1 MLTLL
6 VAAVLNGEPPM
17 FTSGPAVE
25 AQLKAGKAPVSLG
38 GTVERVTTGKKGT
51 LGTAIVLDDGTV
63 VWLGYGAPP
72 KGWEPLL
79 GKFVHVEGTLQSQS
93 PASPQSM
100 MAPHLASPGKPIVV
114 KRELSKLVDQP
125 IRLVGTAENTKGGAV
140 VLVEGQPV
148 YIEKKESWP
157 DTLRGKRVGLGGN
170 LTRAQHLPQATVN
183 AKGEISQGTTGA
195 SSEYVLRAPT
205 EPTAF

>member
-6 VAAVLNGEPPM
+6 LAAVLNGEPPM
-17 FTSGPAVE
+17 LTTGPAVE
-25 AQLKAGKAPVSLG
+25 AQLKVGPSRVTLQ
-38 GTVERVTTGKKGT
+38 GTVERVPTGKKGA
-51 LGTAIVLDDGTV
+51 LGTAVVLDDGTA

-72 KGWEPLL
+72 EGWEPLL
-79 GKFVHVEGTLQSQS
+79 GAFVRVDGTLQSQS

-100 MAPHLASPGKPIVV
+100 MAPHLASPGKPVAV
-114 KRELSKLVDQP
+114 KRELSKLVDQTV
-125 IRLVGTAENTKGGAV
+125 RLVGTAENAKGGAV

-148 YIEKKESWP
+148 YVEKKESWP
-157 DTLRGKRVGLGGN
+157 DTLRGKRVGLGGR
-170 LTRAQHLPQATVN
+170 LTRAQYLPQATVN

-195 SSEYVLRAPT
+195 SSDYVLRSPS